1 MHALILCGDSIG
13 RGSELPKKN
22 RACRARRVVERVV
35 MDDNLKGEWDWRR
48 RRWLRLASVMMLVNV
63 DDDDDAAIVLDKEAS
78 SPRRI
83 ERAERGG

>member
-1 MHALILCGDSIG
+1 M
-13 RGSELPKKN
+13 
-22 RACRARRVVERVV
+22 V

-48 RRWLRLASVMMLVNV
+48 GRWLRQASVMMLVNV
-63 DDDDDAAIVLDKEAS
+63 DDDDDAAIVLDEEAS